1 MADWDH
7 TAIEKDLIE
16 QFGGEPTESYGPDG
30 TIEGD
35 PTEVRLARESDRFR
49 VNKSTHNEL
58 VDNSGTYIFDKLG
71 DGKPPKEVPAT
82 SVDPNDGGDWHSDR
96 GYKHGFVDVDDIF

>member
-96 GYKHGFVDVDDIF
+96 GYKHGFIDVDDIF